1 MTPFNWLKFSSV
13 RHDGE
18 GREGEEFNKKKG
30 GKRWCVVTSTGRSQ
44 SRRRRPR
51 CWRAPTDVASILKG
65 SGEPNWR
72 KHHGTWGPVSE
83 SGEKNTHTAWFS
95 LSFSSCLLKIDVQKL
110 QIHDLEAE
118 RCHFAPNSLV
128 IHLNK
133 ASMHGKDI
141 KYVTSQICSALHW

>member
-1 MTPFNWLKFSSV
+1 MTPFNWPKFLSV

-30 GKRWCVVTSTGRSQ
+30 GKRWCVVTNTGRCQ

-72 KHHGTWGPVSE
+72 KHHGAQSVRVGR
-83 SGEKNTHTAWFS
+83 KIHTLHSFHF
-95 LSFSSCLLKIDVQKL
+95 SFSSCLLKIDVRKL
-110 QIHDLEAE
+110 QIQDLEAE
-118 RCHFAPNSLV
+118 RCHFVPNSFV
-128 IHLNK
+128 IHSNK
-133 ASMHGKDI
+133 ASMHGKDV
-141 KYVTSQICSALHW
+141 KYVMSQTCSALHW